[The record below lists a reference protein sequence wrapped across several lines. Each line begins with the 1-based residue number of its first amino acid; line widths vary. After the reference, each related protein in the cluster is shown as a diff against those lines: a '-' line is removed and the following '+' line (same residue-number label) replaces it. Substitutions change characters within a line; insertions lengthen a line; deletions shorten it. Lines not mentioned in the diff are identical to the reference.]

1 MEIGFITTKYYKCIC
16 YFRRSCAEMSEQ
28 QSANKRGLAS
38 ASNETRERV
47 AKAGGEAPHERRGL
61 QAANAET
68 RLAVARKGGLARGE
82 QRRRARQQRESLGRN
97 DRTEH
102 DI

>member
-1 MEIGFITTKYYKCIC
+1 
-16 YFRRSCAEMSEQ
+16 MSEQ